1 MYDQAVRLFRTS
13 KPIIAVIQGAAVGGG
28 LGVALAADFG
38 RIACNESRFSAN
50 FSKLGFHQGFG
61 TTITLPRVVGH
72 QFAKKMLLTA
82 TRLKGEEAFA
92 CGLADYLVDQKD
104 LMTTAENL
112 AKEINNSGP

>member
-1 MYDQAVRLFRTS
+1 M
-13 KPIIAVIQGAAVGGG
+13 
-28 LGVALAADFG
+28 ALAADF

-112 AKEINNSGP
+112 AKEINNSGPLGVQAIRFTINEGIADEIAKIVKWLSLIHI